1 MKIAV
6 LGGTGSIGGAIAKQ
20 LSRKYEIIIGS
31 RDPARA
37 AEAAKR
43 IRGGTGADYATAS
56 RQAGAVV
63 FSLPYSA
70 LGTAAG
76 LTEELSG
83 KLVIS
88 PVNPLRFEGGLN
100 YYGLE
105 KGSAAE
111 ELAKLIPRSRVATAF
126 NNVPALFLQRDDVVP
141 MDVLVAADAR
151 ETYDEAA
158 GIVGSIP
165 NVRPL
170 YAGPLSQAGIVEAM
184 TSMVLNLAS
193 LNKTGNLTIRFASRK
208 G

>member
-1 MKIAV
+1 MRIAV
-6 LGGTGSIGGAIAKQ
+6 LGGTGSVGGAIAKQ

-37 AEAAKR
+37 VEAAKR

-70 LGTAAG
+70 LGTAAE

-88 PVNPLRFEGGLN
+88 PVNPLRFEGGLT

-105 KGSAAE
+105 KGSAAQ

-141 MDVLVAADAR
+141 MDVLIAADAR

-170 YAGPLSQAGIVEAM
+170 YAGPLSQAGVVEAM

>member
-1 MKIAV
+1 V
-6 LGGTGSIGGAIAKQ
+6 
-20 LSRKYEIIIGS
+20 
-31 RDPARA
+31 
-37 AEAAKR
+37 EAAKR

-70 LGTAAG
+70 LGTAAE

-88 PVNPLRFEGGLN
+88 PVNPLKFEGGLT

-105 KGSAAE
+105 KGSAAQ

-141 MDVLVAADAR
+141 MDVLIAADAR

-170 YAGPLSQAGIVEAM
+170 YAGPLSQAGVVEAM